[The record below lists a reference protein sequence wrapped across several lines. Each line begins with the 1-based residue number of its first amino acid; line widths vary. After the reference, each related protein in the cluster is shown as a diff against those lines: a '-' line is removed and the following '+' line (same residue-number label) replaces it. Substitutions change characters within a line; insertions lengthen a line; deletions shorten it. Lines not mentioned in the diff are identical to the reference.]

1 MDEKTNAIR
10 NHVFHTI
17 KIARWFDWAVVEND
31 PTESALADAKRAIV
45 EMVFNPQT
53 DVDRSRVMAVT
64 MDEDTALFNPTNDTY
79 ARMNVVKHF
88 YDDARMRRRMEADGT
103 PLYLRMKG
111 RADRIA
117 RAYQREHGEAEL
129 GLREIWYQFDWF
141 SAKVIDEAIEYATN
155 FKDEK
160 ETDND

>member
-1 MDEKTNAIR
+1 MDEQTNAIR
-10 NHVFHTI
+10 SHVFHTI
-17 KIARWFDWAVVEND
+17 KIARWFDWAVAEND
-31 PTESALADAKRAIV
+31 PTESALAEAKRAIV

-64 MDEDTALFNPTNDTY
+64 MDEDTSLFTKDDSY
-79 ARMNVVKHF
+79 SRIMVVKHF
-88 YDDARMRRRMEADGT
+88 YEDARMRRKMDADGT

-111 RADRIA
+111 RADKIA

-129 GLREIWYQFDWF
+129 GLRDIWYQFDWF
-141 SAKVIDEAIEYATN
+141 SAKVIDGAIEFATN

>member
-1 MDEKTNAIR
+1 MDEQIR
-10 NHVFHTI
+10 SHVFHTI
-17 KIARWFDWAVVEND
+17 KIARWFDWAVAEND
-31 PTESALADAKRAIV
+31 PTESVLAEAKRAIV

-64 MDEDTALFNPTNDTY
+64 LDEDTLFTKDDSY
-79 ARMNVVKHF
+79 ARITVVKHF
-88 YDDARMRRRMEADGT
+88 YEDARMRRKMDADGT

-111 RADRIA
+111 RADKIA

-141 SAKVIDEAIEYATN
+141 SAKVIDGAIEFATN
-155 FKDEK
+155 FKDEM
-160 ETDND
+160 ENDND